1 MGFKEFFSNNFETKE
16 NHHLQSLRTRYYRN
30 RLADARQA
38 VYDLMKEENGKLIS
52 DNKQF
57 NEILFETNKYSLI
70 VILVETKINEVA
82 IDFAITTKFIFPRG
96 RGQKIIERLYQVL
109 DKKLNYKGVSLY

>member
-16 NHHLQSLRTRYYRN
+16 NHHIQSLRTRYYRN
-30 RLADARQA
+30 RLDDVRKV
-38 VYDLMKEENGKLIS
+38 VYNLIEEEGGKLIS
-52 DNKQF
+52 DNKKF
-57 NEILFETNKYSLI
+57 NEILFETSKYSLI

-82 IDFAITTKFIFPRG
+82 IDLAITTKFIFPRG
-96 RGQKIIERLYQVL
+96 RGQKIIERLYQTF